1 MTPTRKYP
9 FSDLTSEQVESIIQA
24 ARVERARAIRG
35 FLAALFRSR
44 RKDPLWP
51 SRQRDAQ
58 VWPPK
63 NVPALSLTAYR

>member
-1 MTPTRKYP
+1 MEPLNEHP
-9 FSDLTSEQVESIIQA
+9 FSDLTSEQVQRLIQA
-24 ARVERARAIRG
+24 ARMERAQAIRSV
-35 FLAALFRSR
+35 FAALFRRR

-63 NVPALSLTAYR
+63 NAPALSLTRYC

>member
-1 MTPTRKYP
+1 MTPTGNYP
-9 FSDLTSEQVESIIQA
+9 FSDLTSEQVQTLIRA
-24 ARVERARAIRG
+24 AHNERAKVIRS
-35 FLAALFRSR
+35 FLAALFHRQ